1 MVLVLVL
8 LVSGFEIGD
17 GVASVCKTES
27 AGRKRSKVGT
37 LTHPY

>member
-1 MVLVLVL
+1 MVLVL

-27 AGRKRSKVGT
+27 VGKRRSKVGT
-37 LTHPY
+37 LTHPH